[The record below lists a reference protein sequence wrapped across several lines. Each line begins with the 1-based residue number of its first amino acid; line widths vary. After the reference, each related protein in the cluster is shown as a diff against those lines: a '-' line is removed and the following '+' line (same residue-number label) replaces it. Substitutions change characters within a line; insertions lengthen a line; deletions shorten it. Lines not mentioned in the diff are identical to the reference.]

1 MAKIQIEEDGSY
13 IQINQVGVQ
22 GVNKKK
28 NTYKNTPKY
37 TFSYFNDVC
46 F

>member
-22 GVNKKK
+22 GVNKK